1 MTVSLTAV
9 ATRSSRSA
17 HRCPLLG
24 IHRAFA
30 TGLSGTPM
38 PSYGDSLE
46 SQEIWALV
54 YYLDSLV
61 PLEHRLSLMLALG
74 EESRG
79 WMALRMGRMM
89 GHGGMMHR
97 MRSMPMMR

>member
-1 MTVSLTAV
+1 
-9 ATRSSRSA
+9 
-17 HRCPLLG
+17 
-24 IHRAFA
+24 
-30 TGLSGTPM
+30 M

-61 PLEHRLSLMLALG
+61 PAEHRLSPRLALG

-79 WMALRMGRMM
+79 WMAVRMGRMM
-89 GHGGMMHR
+89 GPGGMMHG
-97 MRSMPMMR
+97 MGSMPMMR